1 MENLL
6 IVGINTRPLAK
17 SAYHL
22 GYKIYSASYFCTSD
36 FDSYHHKK
44 CILKQKPHYSCGFFK
59 ESYRPQELEE
69 LCSEWIDEMDHII
82 PYTGVS
88 PQNFPSSKVLGN
100 KNVASIENK
109 FKLYKTLKKRFKVPE
124 TFLLSSLKEAC
135 EIQYQNPEKEYLVK
149 PVYGSGGYGVFNLK
163 SKIKFNSFKSVKNNV
178 VDRNNY
184 LESFLSENFILQE
197 YLPGESVSASVIST
211 KTEAKSLLSSSQITC
226 AEELDEKFIYC
237 GNLTPLPGND
247 LEIKKTAEDII
258 NHLHL
263 IGSNG
268 VDMIINEGRINV
280 IEVNPRFQ
288 GTFECAESSLGI
300 NMVDAHIKACHGEL
314 IETPLMQKYCVKK
327 IIYAPERSLI
337 GKITIP
343 GVYDIPLK
351 NTVIEKGEP
360 VVTVLGSGKT
370 PQEAFFKAN
379 NNIEKVKK
387 LMTPYNV

>member
-1 MENLL
+1 MKNLL

-36 FDSYHHKK
+36 FNSYHHKK
-44 CILKQKPHYSCGFFK
+44 CILKQKPRYSCGFFQ
-59 ESYRPQELEE
+59 ELYRPQELEE

-100 KNVASIENK
+100 KNVESVENK
-109 FKLYKTLKKRFKVPE
+109 FKLYKILKTKFEVPE

-149 PVYGSGGYGVFNLK
+149 PVHGSGGYGVFNLK
-163 SKIKFNSFKSVKNNV
+163 SKIKFNSFKSIKNNL
-178 VDRNNY
+178 DKNNH
-184 LESFLSENFILQE
+184 LESFLAEKFILQE
-197 YLPGESVSASVIST
+197 YLPGENVSASVIST
-211 KTEAKSLLSSSQITC
+211 KTEAKSIISSSQITGTKESD
-226 AEELDEKFIYC
+226 EEFIYC

-247 LEIKKTAEDII
+247 LEIKKTAEDIVKYL
-258 NHLHL
+258 NL

-268 VDMIINEGRINV
+268 VDMIINEDRINV

-288 GTFECAESSLGI
+288 GTLECAESSLGI
-300 NMVDAHIKACHGEL
+300 NMVDAHIKACQGEL
-314 IETPLMQKYCVKK
+314 IETPSIQKYCIKK

-337 GKITIP
+337 GKMNIP
-343 GVYDIPLK
+343 RVYDIPLE

-370 PQEAFFKAN
+370 PHEAFLEAN
-379 NNIEKVKK
+379 DTIAKVKK
-387 LMTPYNV
+387 LMTPYNI

>member
-6 IVGINTRPLAK
+6 IVGINTRPLAN

-36 FDSYHHKK
+36 FNSYHHKK
-44 CILKQKPHYSCGFFK
+44 CILKQKPHNSCGFFQ
-59 ESYRPQELEE
+59 ELYRPQELEE
-69 LCSEWIDEMDHII
+69 LCSEWIDEIDHII

-100 KNVASIENK
+100 KNVESVENK

-163 SKIKFNSFKSVKNNV
+163 SKIKFNSFKSVKNNL
-178 VDRNNY
+178 DENNY
-184 LESFLSENFILQE
+184 LESFLAENFILQE
-197 YLPGESVSASVIST
+197 YLLGENVSASVIST
-211 KTEAKSLLSSSQITC
+211 NKEAKSLISSSQITG
-226 AEELDEKFIYC
+226 AKESDEEFIYC

-247 LEIKKTAEDII
+247 LEIKKTAEDIVK
-258 NHLHL
+258 HLNL

-268 VDMIINEGRINV
+268 VDMIINGDKINV

-288 GTFECAESSLGI
+288 GTFECAELSLGI
-300 NMVDAHIKACHGEL
+300 NMMDAHIKACHGEL
-314 IETPLMQKYCVKK
+314 IKTPLIQKYCLKK
-327 IIYAPERSLI
+327 ILYASERSLI

-343 GVYDIPLK
+343 GVYDIPLE

-360 VVTVLGSGKT
+360 VVTVIGSGKT
-370 PQEAFFKAN
+370 AHESYLDVDN
-379 NNIEKVKK
+379 TIEKVKK
-387 LMTPYNV
+387 VMSPYNV